1 MMTDR
6 LPFDGALGKITITRG
21 SDNIYAASATSDGV
35 WQAATLGGISD
46 IKNLDER
53 IAMTTNA
60 AFRGMELQEKLA
72 YPESATMSAMLDDA
86 PSTKFFVG
94 AMSVMGLYVFYCL
107 LEKYN

>member
-1 MMTDR
+1 MADR
-6 LPFDGALGKITITRG
+6 LPFDGALGKITISR
-21 SDNIYAASATSDGV
+21 SVDNVYTASAMSDGV

-53 IAMTTNA
+53 IALTTNA
-60 AFRGMELQEKLA
+60 SLRGMELQENFA
-72 YPESATMSAMLDDA
+72 YPGTQTMSTILDDA

-94 AMSVMGLYVFYCL
+94 AMSAMGLYIFYCL